1 MNTQLK
7 APYNPCRLP
16 TLLKRLA
23 RHLPKQTTST
33 CHTILTILTDENHN
47 HAPHFNSFLHTH
59 NRWYICEKGKQ
70 TWKRGIKEGKFRFEA
85 RMIRYDHGVGG
96 YEYVSPVES
105 EWEAKSIF
113 VLADASDIKE
123 VGGRINF
130 ILE

>member
-1 MNTQLK
+1 MIIERGMHVKLQVSEGK
-7 APYNPCRLP
+7 G
-16 TLLKRLA
+16 RLA
-23 RHLPKQTTST
+23 RTEIKDFVVMSVATKTY
-33 CHTILTILTDENHN
+33 
-47 HAPHFNSFLHTH
+47 
-59 NRWYICEKGKQ
+59 NRWYMCEKGKQ

-85 RMIRYDHGVGG
+85 RMIRYDHGVGM
-96 YEYVSPVES
+96 YEYVSPIDS